1 MTKKQIDA
9 AAAYYA
15 RASAVRAVEGVIPDP
30 DAKADAGYWRHIPR
44 SLREDM
50 LLMVENILK
59 AAASAT

>member
-15 RASAVRAVEGVIPDP
+15 RASAIRAVEGVIVDP
-30 DAKADAGYWRHIPR
+30 HAEADAGYWRHIPQ

-50 LLMVENILK
+50 RLMVKNILK
-59 AAASAT
+59 AAAASP